1 MASDQKQSD
10 DEMRQEA
17 RTRTDMKEPAPYEA
31 EANLPS
37 EAQGL
42 IGHQLRQEYRRILA
56 EPLPDKFGQLLEQL
70 AKSETAGK
78 TEIKK

>member
-1 MASDQKQSD
+1 MASDQKETD

-17 RTRTDMKEPAPYEA
+17 RTETMINEPAPEA
-31 EANLPS
+31 ESHLPA

-56 EPLPDKFGQLLEQL
+56 EPLPDKFTKLLEQL
-70 AKSETAGK
+70 AQSESEGK
-78 TEIKK
+78 AETEK